1 MRKEMRLILDNL
13 IIKVIRGEFNTGD
26 VDQAEQDI
34 RKAVREE
41 IIDYEA
47 D

>member
-13 IIKVIRGEFNTGD
+13 IIKVIRGEFNTDD

-41 IIDYEA
+41 IIDYEV